1 MKNLTK
7 NKTDA
12 LSNGDIERIGN
23 LLDNRLAPLGKK
35 QDDMLEVMATKDDL
49 NNTVNAAKEEL
60 KEYIHEGIQS
70 VMEGM
75 DKLSE
80 QLAEKEKVEKMESW
94 IRKVEAKVGVKY

>member
-1 MKNLTK
+1 MKKLTK

-23 LLDNRLAPLGKK
+23 MLDSSLAPF
-35 QDDMLEVMATKDDL
+35 ATKTDL
-49 NNTVNAAKEEL
+49 LATKKEL
-60 KEYIHEGIQS
+60 KEEISGLEISLKAFIHEGVET

-80 QLAEKEKVEKMESW
+80 QLAEKEKVEKMES
-94 IRKVEAKVGVKY
+94 